1 MTDQFGVNSP
11 EGRALFLETSRI
23 VCHYCP
29 ASAQGLCESCALK
42 KAVDGLRPLPK
53 IEMRLIWHNCKTCP
67 PEEECNERLY
77 LWNGERVVQAEWC
90 HNSWLY
96 DDGLAFAVVKPEEAE
111 HMWWADLDQTTGE
124 FFKEETE
131 Q

>member
-1 MTDQFGVNSP
+1 MA
-11 EGRALFLETSRI
+11 ALLEIDT
-23 VCHYCP
+23 
-29 ASAQGLCESCALK
+29 
-42 KAVDGLRPLPK
+42 PLHK
-53 IEMRLIWHNCKTCP
+53 IQMRLIWHNCKKCP
-67 PEEECNERLY
+67 PEEERNERLY

-96 DDGLAFAVVKPEEAE
+96 DDGLTFAVVKPEEAE
-111 HMWWADLDQTTGE
+111 HMWWADLDQTTEE

>member
-1 MTDQFGVNSP
+1 MA
-11 EGRALFLETSRI
+11 ALLEIDT
-23 VCHYCP
+23 
-29 ASAQGLCESCALK
+29 
-42 KAVDGLRPLPK
+42 PLPK
-53 IEMRLIWHNCKTCP
+53 IQMRLIWHNCKTCP
-67 PEEECNERLY
+67 PGEECNERLY
-77 LWNGERVVQAEWC
+77 LWNGEHVVQAEWY

-96 DDGLAFAVVKPEEAE
+96 DDGLASIAVVKPGEAE